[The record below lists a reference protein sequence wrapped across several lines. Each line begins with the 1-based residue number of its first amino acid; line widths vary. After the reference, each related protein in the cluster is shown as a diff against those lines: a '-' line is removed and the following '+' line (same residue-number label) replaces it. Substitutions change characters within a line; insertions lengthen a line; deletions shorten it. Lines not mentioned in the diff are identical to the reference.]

1 MVHNYFA
8 EQDVAKSYR
17 LLNIGATTLIGAA
30 YKGDL
35 DYMAAA
41 WAGVCDFDKGYAI
54 IDKSH
59 YTRPLIEKS
68 GKFVLCY
75 PSAGITAQ
83 VMKLGSI
90 SKNDDKDKLDHC
102 GIELIELPGF
112 SMPVVKGCVA
122 YLEYEV
128 IPEGHNEQEYD
139 MFIGQCKKIVTDTRV
154 YSNNHWHFDEADDSL
169 RTLHYVA
176 GGHFYT
182 IGHELFLKEYGDD

>member
-30 YKGDL
+30 YEGDL

-41 WAGVCDFDKGYAI
+41 WAGVCDFDQGYAI

-68 GKFVLCY
+68 GRFVLCY
-75 PSAGITAQ
+75 PTVGIVEQ

-90 SKNDDKDKLDHC
+90 SKNDDKDKLEHSNVD
-102 GIELIELPGF
+102 LIELPGI
-112 SMPVVKGCVA
+112 SLPVPKGCAA

-128 IPEGHNEQEYD
+128 IPNPQMEQSID
-139 MFIGQCKKIVTDTRV
+139 MFLGKCVKVISDTRV
-154 YSNNHWHFDEADDSL
+154 YHINHWHFDSANESL
-169 RTLHYVA
+169 RNLH
-176 GGHFYT
+176 
-182 IGHELFLKEYGDD
+182 